1 MFKQVN
7 MKEFVW
13 FLFYLGF
20 SDFGGVYLLYIK
32 NRTGKYVLC
41 SSVGCINPLCQN
53 AVKIVTCS
61 LSFTAWL
68 RNIISNALSQANDI
82 GV

>member
-20 SDFGGVYLLYIK
+20 SDFGGVYLFIY
-32 NRTGKYVLC
+32 
-41 SSVGCINPLCQN
+41 
-53 AVKIVTCS
+53 
-61 LSFTAWL
+61 
-68 RNIISNALSQANDI
+68 
-82 GV
+82 